1 MEFYDKLMTYLE
13 KEDKESAVEYAINLL
28 SEGKID
34 ILTLYRDIL
43 SPSLNN
49 MFCNVDEKEV
59 CVWREHVR
67 SSIVRTIIE
76 CAYPFVIKERE
87 KRGVKRRNESV
98 IVVCPQEEYHEI
110 GPRMVADFFTLL
122 GFDTVFVGANTPK
135 EDFASAINVIK
146 PKYVVISVTN
156 YYNIVNAERAIK
168 RLKEKANYDLK
179 IIVGGHAFKS
189 NKQVYKKIGADYL
202 LDTFEEIEA
211 FTEEEQK

>member
-189 NKQVYKKIGADYL
+189 NKEVYKKIGADYL

-211 FTEEEQK
+211 FTKEEQK

>member
-1 MEFYDKLMTYLE
+1 MEFSNILMAYIE

-28 SEGKID
+28 NEGKID

-49 MFCNVDEKEV
+49 MFCNVDEKEIF
-59 CVWREHVR
+59 VWREHVR

-76 CAYPFVIKERE
+76 CAYPYVIKERE
-87 KRGVKRRNESV
+87 KRGIKRKNQSA

-110 GPRMVADFFTLL
+110 GARMAADFYTLL

-135 EDFASAINVIK
+135 EDFVSAINVLK

-168 RLKEKANYDLK
+168 KLRQKANYDLR
-179 IIVGGHAFKS
+179 IIVGGYAFKS
-189 NKQVYKKIGADYL
+189 NKEVYKKIGADYL
-202 LDTFEEIEA
+202 LDTFEEIEE
-211 FTEEEQK
+211 FIKEE

>member
-1 MEFYDKLMTYLE
+1 MEFYNKLISYLE
-13 KEDKESAVEYAINLL
+13 KEDKEKAVEYAMSLL
-28 SEGKID
+28 SDGKVDFI
-34 ILTLYRDIL
+34 TLYRDIL

-49 MFCNVDEKEV
+49 MFCNVDEKEI

-87 KRGVKRRNESV
+87 KRGIKKRNQSV

-110 GPRMVADFFTLL
+110 GARMVADFYTFL

-135 EDFASAINVIK
+135 EDFVSAINVIK
-146 PKYVVISVTN
+146 PRYVVISVTN

-168 RLKEKANYDLK
+168 KLREKADYDLK
-179 IIVGGHAFKS
+179 IIVGGYAFKS
-189 NKQVYKKIGADYL
+189 NKEIYKKIGADYL
-202 LDTFEEIEA
+202 LDSFEEIEA
-211 FTEEEQK
+211 FTKEE

>member
-1 MEFYDKLMTYLE
+1 MEFYNKLISYLE
-13 KEDKESAVEYAINLL
+13 KEDKEKAVEYAMSLL
-28 SEGKID
+28 SDGKVDFI
-34 ILTLYRDIL
+34 TLYRDIL

-49 MFCNVDEKEV
+49 MFCNVDEKGI

-87 KRGVKRRNESV
+87 KRGIKKRNQSV

-110 GPRMVADFFTLL
+110 GARMVADFYTFL

-135 EDFASAINVIK
+135 EDFVSAINVIK
-146 PKYVVISVTN
+146 PRYVVISVTN

-168 RLKEKANYDLK
+168 KLREKADYDLK
-179 IIVGGHAFKS
+179 IIVGGYAFKS
-189 NKQVYKKIGADYL
+189 NKEIYKKIGADYL
-202 LDTFEEIEA
+202 LDSFEEIEA
-211 FTEEEQK
+211 FTKEE

>member
-1 MEFYDKLMTYLE
+1 MEFSNILMAYIE

-28 SEGKID
+28 NEGKID

-43 SPSLNN
+43 SPGLNN
-49 MFCNVDEKEV
+49 MFCNVDEKEI

-76 CAYPFVIKERE
+76 CAYPYVIKERE
-87 KRGVKRRNESV
+87 KRGIKRKNQSA

-110 GPRMVADFFTLL
+110 GARMAADFYTLL

-135 EDFASAINVIK
+135 EDFVSAINVLK

-168 RLKEKANYDLK
+168 KLRQKANYDLR
-179 IIVGGHAFKS
+179 IIVGGYAFKS
-189 NKQVYKKIGADYL
+189 NKEVYKKIGADYL
-202 LDTFEEIEA
+202 LDTFEEIEE
-211 FTEEEQK
+211 FIKEE

>member
-1 MEFYDKLMTYLE
+1 MEFSNILMAYIE

-28 SEGKID
+28 NEGKID

-49 MFCNVDEKEV
+49 MFCNVDEKEI

-76 CAYPFVIKERE
+76 CAYPYVIKERE
-87 KRGVKRRNESV
+87 KRGIKRKNQSA

-110 GPRMVADFFTLL
+110 GARMAADFYTLL

-135 EDFASAINVIK
+135 EDFVSAINVLK

-168 RLKEKANYDLK
+168 KLRQKANYDLK
-179 IIVGGHAFKS
+179 IIFG
-189 NKQVYKKIGADYL
+189 
-202 LDTFEEIEA
+202 
-211 FTEEEQK
+211 

>member
-1 MEFYDKLMTYLE
+1 MEFYDKLMSYLE

-87 KRGVKRRNESV
+87 KRKVKRKNESV

-135 EDFASAINVIK
+135 EDFVSAINVIK

-168 RLKEKANYDLK
+168 KLREEANYDLK

-189 NKQVYKKIGADYL
+189 NKEVYKKIGADYL

-211 FTEEEQK
+211 FVKEEQK

>member
-1 MEFYDKLMTYLE
+1 MEFYDKLMSYLE
-13 KEDKESAVEYAINLL
+13 KEDKESAVKYAINLL

-87 KRGVKRRNESV
+87 KRGVKRKNESV

-135 EDFASAINVIK
+135 EDFVSAINVIK

-168 RLKEKANYDLK
+168 KLREEANYDLK

-189 NKQVYKKIGADYL
+189 NKEVYKKIGADYL

-211 FTEEEQK
+211 FVKEEQK

>member
-1 MEFYDKLMTYLE
+1 MEFSNILMAYIE

-28 SEGKID
+28 NEGKID

-49 MFCNVDEKEV
+49 MFCNVDEKEI

-76 CAYPFVIKERE
+76 CAYPYVIKERE
-87 KRGVKRRNESV
+87 KRGIKRKNQSA

-110 GPRMVADFFTLL
+110 GARMAADFYTLL

-135 EDFASAINVIK
+135 EDFVSAINVLK

-168 RLKEKANYDLK
+168 KLRQKANYDLR
-179 IIVGGHAFKS
+179 IIVGGYAFKS
-189 NKQVYKKIGADYL
+189 NKEVYKKIGADYL
-202 LDTFEEIEA
+202 LDTFEEIEE
-211 FTEEEQK
+211 FIKEE

>member
-1 MEFYDKLMTYLE
+1 MEFSNILMAYIE

-28 SEGKID
+28 NEGKID

-49 MFCNVDEKEV
+49 MFCNVDEKEI

-76 CAYPFVIKERE
+76 CAYPYVIKERE
-87 KRGVKRRNESV
+87 KRGIKRKNQSA

-110 GPRMVADFFTLL
+110 GARMAADFYTLL

-135 EDFASAINVIK
+135 EDFVSAINVLK

-168 RLKEKANYDLK
+168 KLRQKANYDLR
-179 IIVGGHAFKS
+179 IIVGGYAFKS
-189 NKQVYKKIGADYL
+189 NKEVYKKIGADYL
-202 LDTFEEIEA
+202 LDTFGEIEE
-211 FTEEEQK
+211 FIKEE